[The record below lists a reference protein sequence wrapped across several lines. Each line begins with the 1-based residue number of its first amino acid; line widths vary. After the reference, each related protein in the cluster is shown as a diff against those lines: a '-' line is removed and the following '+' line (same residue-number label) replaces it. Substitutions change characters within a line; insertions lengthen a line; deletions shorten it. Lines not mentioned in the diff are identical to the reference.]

1 MKIYQ
6 YKDYDEYVEI
16 QTAAN
21 KIKEGWVFARKST
34 IRQICDNQREAS
46 NVLCHGTRNGAEQ
59 KMFLQQFPKSYV
71 IGTEISDTAAK
82 YPMTVQHD
90 FSKPKEEWIG
100 KFDIVYSNAF
110 DHSICPEETIK
121 VWGDQLNE
129 HGRIYLEYAEECS
142 ICIPADPLEATLKEV
157 ENMITSCGFKIEKR
171 FSKDITQRGTVLV
184 FRR

>member
-1 MKIYQ
+1 
-6 YKDYDEYVEI
+6 
-16 QTAAN
+16 
-21 KIKEGWVFARKST
+21 
-34 IRQICDNQREAS
+34 
-46 NVLCHGTRNGAEQ
+46 
-59 KMFLQQFPKSYV
+59 MFLEKFPTSCV
-71 IGTEISDTAAK
+71 IGTEISDTATK

-129 HGRIYLEYAEECS
+129 HGRIYLEYAETRS
-142 ICIPADPLEATLKEV
+142 VCIPADPLEATLKEV
-157 ENMITSCGFKIEKR
+157 ENMIASCGFNIEKR
-171 FSKDITQRGTVLV
+171 ISRDVKHRGTVLV